1 MHACHLIHGLGSG
14 GAENVLVDLARVS
27 RDAGLELSVI
37 ALMDTTGAR
46 HAEELRALGV
56 PVHSLG
62 LTSRWDPRAFARALR
77 VVRALAPDVVH
88 THLKHADLVG
98 AVVARRLH
106 LPWVST
112 LHVIEAGTGP
122 VGRGKRW
129 VAGEVR
135 RRWAARTV
143 AVSDAQR
150 DWYLHTFPADPAAV
164 VTVHNGVL
172 PEVIPDEHA
181 RSELRASL
189 HVAPDAV
196 LALAVAVM
204 RPGKGLEDLLAAAAM
219 LPVVSAVQVVLA
231 GDGADRASLETL
243 AAADPRI
250 SARVRFVGYRTDVP
264 ALMQA
269 ADLVVHPSHAD
280 ALPTVLMQAMAA
292 GRPVVATDV
301 GGIPEIV
308 GDEAGVLVPPGAP
321 ARLAAEIDA
330 LAGDPA
336 RRAAMGTAGGLRFA
350 KMFDAHTWARELVGL
365 YEEVLAQP

>member
-27 RDAGLELSVI
+27 RDAGLELSVV
-37 ALMDTTGAR
+37 AMMDTAGAR
-46 HAEELRALGV
+46 HADELRELGIR
-56 PVHSLG
+56 VHSLG
-62 LTSRWDPRAFARALR
+62 MSSRWDPRAFGRALR
-77 VVRALAPDVVH
+77 LVRRLGPDVVH
-88 THLKHADLVG
+88 SHMKHADLVG

-112 LHVIEAGTGP
+112 LHVIEADSGA
-122 VGRGKRW
+122 VARGKRW
-129 VAGEVR
+129 VAGSVR
-135 RRWAARTV
+135 RRLAARTI

-150 DWYLHTFPADPAAV
+150 DWYLRTFPADAATV

-172 PEVIPDEHA
+172 PEVTPDAGA
-181 RSELRASL
+181 RRELRTSL
-189 HVAPDAV
+189 GVEPGAV

-204 RPGKGLEDLLAAAAM
+204 RPGKGLEDLLAATAV
-219 LPVVSAVQVVLA
+219 LPADSAVQVVLA
-231 GDGADRASLETL
+231 GDGPDRVSLESL

-250 SARVRFVGYRTDVP
+250 ANRVRFVGYRTDVP

-292 GRPVVATDV
+292 GRPIVATDV

-308 GDEAGVLVPPGAP
+308 GSDAGVLVPAGGPV
-321 ARLAAEIDA
+321 RLAGEVDA
-330 LAGDPA
+330 LARDPE
-336 RRAAMGTAGGLRFA
+336 RRAAMGVAGGLRFA
-350 KMFDAHTWARELVGL
+350 AMFDAHTWARRLLEL
-365 YEEVLAQP
+365 YEDVRAQP